1 MVKLG
6 ESMFDIVDTIGN
18 TFYYSAFSNVG
29 VYKLNKSEV
38 LLIDSCDHKRMV
50 RSLDNILEKNNLR
63 INTIINTHCHVDH
76 IAGNKFFYDKYGCRI
91 LASKGEQGFIAYPDR
106 EPRFY
111 YSGINTDKTKNPFF
125 MAEASDA
132 EVITPDNTPEGFEII
147 SLPGHSFDMIGVRT
161 PDDVVFLSDSIL
173 SKKTWDEY
181 KLPFFY
187 SVNESLQTLKD
198 IQNIKAKLFVPAHN
212 EPLRDICELAEY
224 NINSMKHKK
233 ELIYDLCQNKSFE
246 EIFADVID
254 ALGLRIMTPKY
265 PMYAVMIRNFLQS
278 LVEDEAIYA
287 ELNDSVL
294 VYRRV

>member
-1 MVKLG
+1 
-6 ESMFDIVDTIGN
+6 MFDIVDTIGD
-18 TFYYSAFSNVG
+18 TYYYSAFSNVG

-50 RSLDNILEKNNLR
+50 RSLDTILEKNGLR
-63 INTIINTHCHVDH
+63 VKTIINTHCHVDH

-111 YSGINTDKTKNPFF
+111 YSGINTDKTRNPFF
-125 MAEASDA
+125 LSDPSDA
-132 EVITPDNTPEGFEII
+132 EVITPDSTPEGFEII

-161 PDDVVFLSDSIL
+161 PDDVVFLSDAIL

-187 SVNESLQTLKD
+187 SVNESMQTLKD
-198 IQNIKAKLFVPAHN
+198 IQSIKAKLFVPAHN

-224 NINSMKHKK
+224 NIKSMKHKK
-233 ELIYDLCQNKSFE
+233 ELIYDICEGKSFE
-246 EIFADVID
+246 EIFSAMLD
-254 ALGLRIMTPKY
+254 ALELRIMTPKY
-265 PMYAVMIRNFLQS
+265 PMYSVMLRNFLQS
-278 LVEDEAIYA
+278 LVEDEAIEA
-287 ELNDSVL
+287 VLEDSVL
-294 VYRRV
+294 IYHRV

>member
-1 MVKLG
+1 
-6 ESMFDIVDTIGN
+6 MFDVVDTIGN

-50 RSLDNILEKNNLR
+50 KGLDTILEKNGLR
-63 INTIINTHCHVDH
+63 IKTIINTHCHVDH

-132 EVITPDNTPEGFEII
+132 EIITPNNTPEGFEII

-161 PDDVVFLSDSIL
+161 PDNVVFLSDAIL

-198 IQNIKAKLFVPAHN
+198 IQNIKAKLFIPAHN
-212 EPLRDICELAEY
+212 EPLDDICELAEY
-224 NINSMKHKK
+224 NIKSMKHKK
-233 ELIYDLCQNKSFE
+233 ELIYDLCQGKSFE
-246 EIFADVID
+246 EIFSDVID
-254 ALGLRIMTPKY
+254 ALELRIMTPKY

-278 LVEDEAIYA
+278 LVEDEAIHA
-287 ELNDSVL
+287 TLEDAVL
-294 VYRRV
+294 IYHKV

>member
-1 MVKLG
+1 
-6 ESMFDIVDTIGN
+6 MFDIVDTIGN

-111 YSGINTDKTKNPFF
+111 YSGINTDKTRNPFF

-161 PDDVVFLSDSIL
+161 PNDVVFLSDSIL

-198 IQNIKAKLFVPAHN
+198 IQNIKAKLFIPAHN
-212 EPLRDICELAEY
+212 EPLDDICELAEY
-224 NINSMKHKK
+224 NIKSMKHKK
-233 ELIYDLCQNKSFE
+233 ELIYNLCEGKSFE

-278 LVEDEAIYA
+278 LVEDEVIYA
-287 ELNDSVL
+287 TLEDAVL
-294 VYRRV
+294 IYHKV

>member
-1 MVKLG
+1 MG
-6 ESMFDIVDTIGN
+6 EAMFDIVETRGN
-18 TFYYSAFSNVG
+18 TYYYSAFSNVG

-50 RSLDNILEKNNLR
+50 KSLDTILENNGLR
-63 INTIINTHCHVDH
+63 IKTIINTHCHVDH

-111 YSGINTDKTKNPFF
+111 YSGINTDKTRNPFF
-125 MAEASDA
+125 LSEPSDA
-132 EVITPDNTPEGFEII
+132 EIITPDSMPGDFEII

-187 SVNESLQTLKD
+187 SVNESLQTLED
-198 IQNIKAKLFVPAHN
+198 IQSIKAKLFVPAHN
-212 EPLRDICELAEY
+212 EPLSDICELAEY
-224 NINSMKHKK
+224 NIKSMRHKK
-233 ELIYDLCQNKSFE
+233 ELIYDLCEGKSFE
-246 EIFADVID
+246 EIFSDVLD
-254 ALGLRIMTPKY
+254 ALELRIMTPKY

-278 LVEDEAIYA
+278 LVEDEAIEA
-287 ELNDSVL
+287 VL
-294 VYRRV
+294 EDAVLIYQRT